1 MELTRTQKLLLVPTA
16 AAGLGLYWYAVYR
29 MVRKVS
35 TQVSNQFSNQVS
47 NQLATTA
54 TMPSA
59 GLGLVDEKR
68 PGIVDSLDPEARDK
82 LLAFADAVVR
92 AGLPKLL
99 VTSGRRSPESQAA
112 AMISK
117 VNRGENITKLYKS
130 NTQLILYLLSLPR
143 DAAVWAPVLAQ
154 SPVSDHQRGRA
165 VDIRRWN
172 YNDSQLQQLKQM
184 APSYGWRPLLESD
197 HLHIE
202 L

>member
-16 AAGLGLYWYAVYR
+16 VAGLGLYWYFVYR

-35 TQVSNQFSNQVS
+35 TQVST
-47 NQLATTA
+47 QLATTM
-54 TMPSA
+54 TVPSA
-59 GLGLVDEKR
+59 GLGVVDEKR
-68 PGIVDSLDPEARDK
+68 PGLVDSLDPEAREK
-82 LLAFADAVVR
+82 LLAFADAVMR

-99 VTSGRRSPESQAA
+99 VTSGRRSAEAQAD

-117 VNRGENITKLYKS
+117 VNRGEDITKLYRS
-130 NTQLILYLLSLPR
+130 NTALIHQLLSLPR
-143 DAAVWAPVLAQ
+143 TVSAWAPVLAQ
-154 SPVSDHQRGRA
+154 NPVSDHQRGRA

-172 YNDSQLQQLKQM
+172 YNDAQLQQLKQM
-184 APSYGWRPLLESD
+184 APQYGWRPLLESD